1 MTIEVRANAE
11 GKGVPP
17 MPPHSAPPRPNLED
31 VAARAGVSR
40 ATVSRVVN
48 GQATVAED
56 LRERVQKA
64 IDELGYVPN
73 QAARALMT
81 RRSDAIALLASEPAT
96 RVFGDPFFSGIV
108 RGVSMETNRAGLQL
122 VLMMAQDFEDLE
134 RVKRFLK
141 SSPVD
146 GVMLIS
152 GHAGDGLPEELRRLA
167 TPYVI
172 GGRPYHPSEMALYV
186 DSENLAGAE
195 VATQHLQSL
204 GRQTIGTVTGP
215 LDMPAGVDR
224 LAGFRQA
231 LGSSFRDD
239 LVETGDFTQVG
250 GELATER
257 LLARVPD
264 LDGLFAASDLM
275 ALGALAALRRAGRHV
290 PEDVALVG
298 FDDNE
303 FATTADP
310 PLTTI
315 RQDPMIMGRAMVRL
329 YLSRNRPDIEVAPED
344 GIPDVSDVDH
354 LILPVSLVVRESA

>member
-1 MTIEVRANAE
+1 
-11 GKGVPP
+11 
-17 MPPHSAPPRPNLED
+17 MPPRTAPARPNLED
-31 VAARAGVSR
+31 VADRAGVSR

-48 GQATVAED
+48 GQATVAEA

-152 GHAGDGLPEELRRLA
+152 GHDGDGLPEELQRLA

-172 GGRPYHPSEMALYV
+172 GGRPKESDTAPYV
-186 DSENLAGAE
+186 DSENLQGAE
-195 VATQHLQSL
+195 SATEHLVSL
-204 GRQTIGTVTGP
+204 GRRRIGTITGP

-224 LAGFRQA
+224 LAGFRQRP
-231 LGSSFRDD
+231 GS
-239 LVETGDFTQVG
+239 
-250 GELATER
+250 
-257 LLARVPD
+257 RV
-264 LDGLFAASDLM
+264 
-275 ALGALAALRRAGRHV
+275 RRRRGR
-290 PEDVALVG
+290 
-298 FDDNE
+298 
-303 FATTADP
+303 
-310 PLTTI
+310 
-315 RQDPMIMGRAMVRL
+315 GRATSRSSAVRL
-329 YLSRNRPDIEVAPED
+329 PPSACCSASPTSTGCSPRPTSWPWGHWPRCGARAVAFRRMWH
-344 GIPDVSDVDH
+344 S
-354 LILPVSLVVRESA
+354 SASTTTSSPRPPIRR

>member
-1 MTIEVRANAE
+1 MTQRR
-11 GKGVPP
+11 PTR
-17 MPPHSAPPRPNLED
+17 PHLED

-40 ATVSRVVN
+40 ATASRVVN
-48 GQATVAED
+48 GQSTVAED

-81 RRSDAIALLASEPAT
+81 QRSDAIALLASEPAA

-152 GHAGDGLPEELRRLA
+152 GHDGDGLPEELNRLQL
-167 TPYVI
+167 PYVI
-172 GGRPYHPSEMALYV
+172 GGRPTRELPEAPYV
-186 DSENLAGAE
+186 DNENVGGAQ
-195 VATQHLQSL
+195 VATRHLASL
-204 GRQTIGTVTGP
+204 GRKAIGTITGP
-215 LDMPAGVDR
+215 LDMSAGLDR
-224 LAGFRQA
+224 LTGYRNVV
-231 LGSSFRDD
+231 GPTYRDD
-239 LVETGDFTQVG
+239 LVENGDFTQRG
-250 GELATER
+250 GEIAMQR
-257 LLARVPD
+257 LLDRAPD
-264 LDGLFAASDLM
+264 LDALFVASDLM
-275 ALGALAALRRAGRHV
+275 SLGALSVLRRAGRRV
-290 PEDVALVG
+290 PDDVALVS

-310 PLTTI
+310 PLTTV
-315 RQDPMIMGRAMVRL
+315 RQDPMTQGRAMVRL
-329 YLSRNRPDIEVAPED
+329 YLARHRPDIELTPED
-344 GIPDVSDVDH
+344 GIPDMSGVDH
-354 LILPVSLVVRESA
+354 VVLPVSLVVRESA

>member
-1 MTIEVRANAE
+1 
-11 GKGVPP
+11 
-17 MPPHSAPPRPNLED
+17 MPPRSAPPRPNLED

-81 RRSDAIALLASEPAT
+81 RRSDASPCSASEPAT

-152 GHAGDGLPEELRRLA
+152 GHDGDGLPEELRAVGHPLRDRRA
-167 TPYVI
+167 PV
-172 GGRPYHPSEMALYV
+172 RHPSEMAPYV

-195 VATQHLQSL
+195 VATAHLQS
-204 GRQTIGTVTGP
+204 R
-215 LDMPAGVDR
+215 
-224 LAGFRQA
+224 
-231 LGSSFRDD
+231 S
-239 LVETGDFTQVG
+239 G
-250 GELATER
+250 G
-257 LLARVPD
+257 AR
-264 LDGLFAASDLM
+264 S
-275 ALGALAALRRAGRHV
+275 
-290 PEDVALVG
+290 
-298 FDDNE
+298 
-303 FATTADP
+303 
-310 PLTTI
+310 
-315 RQDPMIMGRAMVRL
+315 
-329 YLSRNRPDIEVAPED
+329 AP
-344 GIPDVSDVDH
+344 
-354 LILPVSLVVRESA
+354 